1 MKLRNYL
8 LAGFMAV
15 VLVLVIVAGLVV
27 WQTNNAKDARQDNDE
42 KFALR
47 EDLKEFNL
55 NLYTMYQMGL
65 EYLITTNVSMVSAL
79 EVERD
84 NYYALSD
91 DITTRLAYDSTL
103 QTEMTRIKNQMGT
116 VEASFQGYTVIIQN
130 EMNKSIA
137 LMTASGTMSY
147 LRGMMAAGYFE
158 NPQFSS
164 EMSTYVVVGT
174 ATTTPRIAL
183 QQLGYA
189 ENACIWQARDAKS
202 LADLKA
208 ATGLVKGAVAATSL
222 PAEVKG
228 AVDQMMT
235 QYEANVPAIEPY
247 ISETAQEHLNSVQV
261 EYALKIAGLK
271 YTTLRGS
278 YIDNPAFM
286 GMFYQNLVYT
296 SNSVSYN
303 KSLDQLFFE
312 LNSNE
317 MVVLATDMM
326 MTTYGQKSDHYAN
339 LTATVFECKAW
350 VDASGLNAANKTVLK
365 SIFDTYLSYMQ
376 TLKVNQQAIAMWYVQ
391 INSQTATMIHQ
402 MDAILNDVIVGAG
415 PSDARG
421 LDFIMDSLQ
430 EDIDES
436 NKTIDDAEQMINI
449 TFIVGMVVAIAV
461 SIMLGLIITTSITK
475 PIGEMSDYADR
486 ISKGEFDAQ
495 IGGKKNIEEVETL
508 SNAFSRMANSYI
520 MSMKMLEEKDGGTGA
535 EKTKG
540 KLAKKGAK
548 KT

>member
-27 WQTNNAKDARQDNDE
+27 WQTNNSKDARQDNDE

-91 DITTRLAYDSTL
+91 DITVRLAYDSTL

-116 VEASFQGYTVIIQN
+116 VEASFAGYTAIIQEQIN
-130 EMNKSIA
+130 QTTA

-158 NPQFSS
+158 NPQFST
-164 EMSTYVVVGT
+164 EMSAYVTVGS

-202 LADLKA
+202 MADLKA
-208 ATGLVKGAVAATSL
+208 AVGLVKGAVAAAGL
-222 PAEVKG
+222 PLEVSG
-228 AVDQMMT
+228 AIGQMMT
-235 QYEANVPAIEPY
+235 QYEANIPAIEPY
-247 ISETAQEHLNSVQV
+247 ISETSQIHLNSVQV
-261 EYALKIAGLK
+261 EYALKVAGLK

-278 YIDNPAFM
+278 YIDNPAFK

-296 SNSVSYN
+296 SGGPSYN
-303 KSLDQLFFE
+303 KSMDQLFFE

-317 MVVLATDMM
+317 MQVLAKDMI
-326 MTTYGQKSDHYAN
+326 MTTYGQYSDHYAN
-339 LTATVFECKAW
+339 LTATVLECKAW
-350 VDASGLNAANKTVLK
+350 IDASGLNAANKTALK
-365 SIFDTYLSYMQ
+365 GIFDTYLSYMQ
-376 TLKVNQQAIAMWYVQ
+376 TLKVNQQAIAQWYVQ
-391 INSQTATMIHQ
+391 VNTQTATMIHQ

-415 PSDARG
+415 PSDTRG

-436 NKTIDDAEQMINI
+436 NDKIDAAEQAINM
-449 TFIVGMVVAIAV
+449 TFIIGMVAAIAV
-461 SIMLGLIITTSITK
+461 SIILGLVITASITK

-486 ISKGEFDAQ
+486 ISKGDFDAK
-495 IGGKKNIEEVETL
+495 IGGKKKIEEVETL

-520 MSMKMLEEKDGGTGA
+520 MSMKMLEEKGGEGA
-535 EKTKG
+535 EKPKG
-540 KLAKKGAK
+540 KPAKKGAK